1 MVVHESRFRDY
12 LGSLA
17 SADRYVKFLNDV
29 SNVTGLDIS
38 PASLRSSED
47 VEKFAVALKADYA
60 PKSVSNY
67 RSVMRK
73 YVEMVQE
80 LGLK

>member
-1 MVVHESRFRDY
+1 MVLHESHFRDY

-17 SADRYVKFLNDV
+17 SADRYVRFLHDV

-38 PASLRSSED
+38 PSTLRRSED
-47 VEKFAVALKADYA
+47 VDRFAAGLTARYS

-73 YVEMVQE
+73 YVDMVQD